1 MMIMNPMMNVKQ
13 ADKNQTTREI
23 KQTKAA
29 GNSFEDEQIQGLGRK
44 SVNLIWSI
52 VLNGVSP
59 EHGAGLNLILS
70 K

>member
-1 MMIMNPMMNVKQ
+1 MIPMMNVIQ
-13 ADKNQTTREI
+13 ANKHKR
-23 KQTKAA
+23 TKAA
-29 GNSFEDEQIQGLGRK
+29 GKSFEDEQIQGLGRK

-52 VLNGVSP
+52 ILNGVSP